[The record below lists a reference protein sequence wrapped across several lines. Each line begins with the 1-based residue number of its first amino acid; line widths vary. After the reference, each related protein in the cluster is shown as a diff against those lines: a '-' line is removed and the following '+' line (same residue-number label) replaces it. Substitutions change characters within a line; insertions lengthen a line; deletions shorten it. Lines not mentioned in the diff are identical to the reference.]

1 MPKLKLKKIIQI
13 AFFAGV
19 AIAVLA
25 QLASVYSQW
34 QAGRRI
40 RAEIWANARVAVIKT
55 NPRFPPG
62 LLLEYQNGSR
72 YSIDKTRFRLTFALD
87 GQEVAATERDF
98 REMRPGEK
106 EHVLLESMAIS
117 SAAKPPAPGTELTYH
132 LIVFPG
138 QRKPLPEITGEVE
151 IR

>member
-1 MPKLKLKKIIQI
+1 MRKLKLEKAVQI
-13 AFFAGV
+13 LFFAVV

-55 NPRFPPG
+55 DPRFPPG
-62 LLLEYQNGSR
+62 LLLEYENGSR
-72 YSIDKTRFRLTFALD
+72 YAIDKTRFRLSFALA

-106 EHVLLESMAIS
+106 EHVLLESMAIF
-117 SAAKPPAPGTELTYH
+117 SAAKPPAPGTELTYRI
-132 LIVFPG
+132 LVFPG
-138 QRKPLPEITGEVE
+138 QRKPLPEVTGEVE
-151 IR
+151 IQ

>member
-1 MPKLKLKKIIQI
+1 MAKLKLKKIIQI

-25 QLASVYSQW
+25 QLASVYSRW

-40 RAEIWANARVAVIKT
+40 RAEIWANAHVAVIKT
-55 NPRFPPG
+55 DPRFPPG

-72 YSIDKTRFRLTFALD
+72 YAIEKTLFRLTFSLA

-98 REMRPGEK
+98 REMKPGEK
-106 EHVLLESMAIS
+106 EHVLLESMAIF
-117 SAAKPPAPGTELTYH
+117 SAAKLPAPGTELTYH
-132 LIVFPG
+132 LVVFPA
-138 QRKPLPEITGEVE
+138 QRKPLPELTGTLE
-151 IR
+151 IQ